1 MLYEKFLKFLF
12 YGLVLELLKNSKN
25 VRSLCGDEKCFVVK
39 NCFEFFFLFF
49 DCPRKPHMLLLA
61 DRIEYGGTSDSKLVV
76 FLFI

>member
-25 VRSLCGDEKCFVVK
+25 VGSFCGDEKCFVVK

-49 DCPRKPHMLLLA
+49 
-61 DRIEYGGTSDSKLVV
+61 
-76 FLFI
+76 